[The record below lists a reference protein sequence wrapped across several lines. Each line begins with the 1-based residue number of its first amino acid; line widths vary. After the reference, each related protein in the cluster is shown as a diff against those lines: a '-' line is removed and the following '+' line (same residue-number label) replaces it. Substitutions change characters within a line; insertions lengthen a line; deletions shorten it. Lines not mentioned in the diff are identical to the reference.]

1 MGRRSNRVHEQVRAC
16 LGWRSVKLLLCTI
29 CAAFFHLFL
38 GFLLL
43 EDINPLPDPFIIKQ
57 VLHLLE
63 QLLLAILKALLITQE
78 MTRNVA
84 LVLEL
89 RVFFLLAT
97 GLLVE
102 HLLLLLDGVQT
113 DPWDFDRELFKRSI
127 VFFTCSVLLE
137 DLIDEKLDRNAL
149 DAAFFFA
156 LGARVKL
163 LARFNG
169 AFRLA
174 VALLSKQVDTWQLGD
189 VDAVA
194 ALHHF
199 HLLAQGHALRGGHV
213 QSESMRQSRLR
224 WYFESGRYLFVPLG
238 F

>member
-1 MGRRSNRVHEQVRAC
+1 M
-16 LGWRSVKLLLCTI
+16 LCTI
-29 CAAFFHLFL
+29 CAAFFLLFL

-43 EDINPLPDPFIIKQ
+43 EDINPLPDPFVVKQ

-89 RVFFLLAT
+89 RVFFLLAAS
-97 GLLVE
+97 LLVE

-113 DPWDFDRELFKRSI
+113 DPWNFDRELFKRSI

-137 DLIDEKLDRNAL
+137 DLIDEKLDRYAL

-163 LARFNG
+163 LGRFY
-169 AFRLA
+169 R
-174 VALLSKQVDTWQLGD
+174 AL
-189 VDAVA
+189 
-194 ALHHF
+194 
-199 HLLAQGHALRGGHV
+199 
-213 QSESMRQSRLR
+213 
-224 WYFESGRYLFVPLG
+224 
-238 F
+238 